1 MLKIQEMMQ
10 IALMTAIMGILG
22 LIPPIFFTF
31 TPVPITLQTAGL
43 LLAGGLL
50 KPKQAWMSLLL
61 FLLIVAAG
69 APLLSGGR
77 GGIGVFFGPSGG
89 FLLAYPIAA
98 FVISWWLNRLKKMT
112 ALRLFAVYALCSIG
126 ILYIC
131 GVPFQAM
138 MMHIEVK
145 QAALLSMIYVPG
157 DLIKAGICSVFTV
170 KIIQAM
176 SYRKREIHKGGRAI

>member
-1 MLKIQEMMQ
+1 MKIQDMMQ
-10 IALMTAIMGILG
+10 IALMTAVIGMLG
-22 LIPPIFFTF
+22 LIPPILLTF

-50 KPKQAWMSLLL
+50 KPKQALISLCL

-98 FVISWWLNRLKKMT
+98 FMISLWVNRLKKVT
-112 ALRLFAVYALCSIG
+112 ALRLFVIYAVCSIV
-126 ILYIC
+126 ILYMC
-131 GVPFQAM
+131 GIPFQAM
-138 MMHIEVK
+138 MMHIKVS
-145 QAALLSMIYVPG
+145 QAAFLSLIYLPG
-157 DLIKAGICSVFTV
+157 DLIKAGMCAVFTV

-176 SYRKREIHKGGRAI
+176 SYRNWDLHKGRRAV

>member
-1 MLKIQEMMQ
+1 MRIQDMMQ
-10 IALMTAIMGILG
+10 IALMTAVIGMLG
-22 LIPPIFFTF
+22 LIPPILLTF

-50 KPKQAWMSLLL
+50 KPKQALISLCL

-89 FLLAYPIAA
+89 FLLAYPVAA
-98 FVISWWLNRLKKMT
+98 FMISLWVNRLKKVT
-112 ALRLFAVYALCSIG
+112 ALRLFVIYAVCSIV
-126 ILYIC
+126 ILYMC
-131 GVPFQAM
+131 GIPFQAM
-138 MMHIEVK
+138 MMHIKVS
-145 QAALLSMIYVPG
+145 QAAFLSLIYLPG
-157 DLIKAGICSVFTV
+157 DFIKAGMCAVFTV

-176 SYRKREIHKGGRAI
+176 SYRKRDLHKGRRAV

>member
-1 MLKIQEMMQ
+1 MKIQDMMQ
-10 IALMTAIMGILG
+10 IALMTAVIGMLG
-22 LIPPIFFTF
+22 LIPPILLTF

-50 KPKQAWMSLLL
+50 KPKQALISLCL
-61 FLLIVAAG
+61 FLLVVAAG

-89 FLLAYPIAA
+89 FLLAYPVVA
-98 FVISWWLNRLKKMT
+98 FMISLWVNRLKKVT
-112 ALRLFAVYALCSIG
+112 ALRLFVIYAVCSIV

-131 GVPFQAM
+131 GIPFQAM
-138 MMHIEVK
+138 MMHIKVS
-145 QAALLSMIYVPG
+145 QAAFLSLIYLPG
-157 DLIKAGICSVFTV
+157 DLIKAGMCAVFTV

-176 SYRKREIHKGGRAI
+176 SYRKRDLHKGRRAV

>member
-1 MLKIQEMMQ
+1 MRIQNMMQ
-10 IALMTAIMGILG
+10 IALMTAVIGILG
-22 LIPPIFFTF
+22 LIPPILLTF

-50 KPKQAWMSLLL
+50 KPKQALISLCL

-89 FLLAYPIAA
+89 FLLAYPVAA
-98 FVISWWLNRLKKMT
+98 FMISLWVNRLKKVT
-112 ALRLFAVYALCSIG
+112 ALRLFVIYAVCSIV
-126 ILYIC
+126 ILYMC
-131 GVPFQAM
+131 GIPFQAM
-138 MMHIEVK
+138 MMHIKVS
-145 QAALLSMIYVPG
+145 QAAFLSLIYLPG
-157 DLIKAGICSVFTV
+157 DLIKAGMCAVFTV

-176 SYRKREIHKGGRAI
+176 SYRKRDLSKGRRAV

>member
-1 MLKIQEMMQ
+1 MKIQDMMQ
-10 IALMTAIMGILG
+10 IALMTAVIGMLG
-22 LIPPIFFTF
+22 LIPPILLTF

-50 KPKQAWMSLLL
+50 KPKQALISLLL

-89 FLLAYPIAA
+89 FLLAYPVAA
-98 FVISWWLNRLKKMT
+98 FMISLWLNRLKKVT
-112 ALRLFAVYALCSIG
+112 ALRLFMIYAVCSIS
-126 ILYIC
+126 ILYVC
-131 GVPFQAM
+131 GIPFQAM
-138 MMHIEVK
+138 IMQIKVT
-145 QAALLSMIYVPG
+145 QAALLSLIYIPG
-157 DLIKAGICSVFTV
+157 DLIKAGMCAVFTV

-176 SYRKREIHKGGRAI
+176 SYRKRDIHKGRQAV

>member
-1 MLKIQEMMQ
+1 MKIQDMMQ
-10 IALMTAIMGILG
+10 IALMTAVIGMLG
-22 LIPPIFFTF
+22 LIPPILLTF

-50 KPKQAWMSLLL
+50 KPKQALISLCL

-89 FLLAYPIAA
+89 FLLAYPVAA
-98 FVISWWLNRLKKMT
+98 FMISLWVNRLKKVT
-112 ALRLFAVYALCSIG
+112 ALRLFVIYAVSSIV
-126 ILYIC
+126 ILYMC
-131 GVPFQAM
+131 GIPFQAM
-138 MMHIEVK
+138 MMHIKVS
-145 QAALLSMIYVPG
+145 QAAFLSLIYLPG
-157 DLIKAGICSVFTV
+157 DLIKAGMCAVFTV

-176 SYRKREIHKGGRAI
+176 SYRKRDLPKGRRAV

>member
-1 MLKIQEMMQ
+1 MQ
-10 IALMTAIMGILG
+10 MALMTAVIGILG
-22 LIPPIFFTF
+22 LIPPIFLAF
-31 TPVPITLQTAGL
+31 TPVPITLQTVGL
-43 LLAGGLL
+43 LLTGGLL
-50 KPKQAWMSLLL
+50 KPKQALISLLL

-89 FLLAYPIAA
+89 FLLAYPVAA
-98 FVISWWLNRLKKMT
+98 FVISLWLNRLKKVT
-112 ALRLFAVYALCSIG
+112 TFRIFTVYAVCSIG

-138 MMHIEVK
+138 LMHIEVP
-145 QAALLSMIYVPG
+145 QAALLSLVYIPG
-157 DLIKAGICSVFTV
+157 DLIKAGISAVFTV

-176 SYRKREIHKGGRAI
+176 SYRKRDIHKGRRAI